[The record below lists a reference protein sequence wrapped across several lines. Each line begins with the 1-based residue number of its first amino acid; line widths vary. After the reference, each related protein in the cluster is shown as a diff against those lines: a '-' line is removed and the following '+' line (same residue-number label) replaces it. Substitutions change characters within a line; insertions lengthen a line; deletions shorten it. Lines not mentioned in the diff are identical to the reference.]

1 VEGAYAVTAPARV
14 AFVMSRF
21 PCYDEAFLLREV
33 RELSRRL
40 DVWVVSLRD
49 SKEPVVHDDARAL
62 LPRTVYLPYLLSAE
76 LLRAHA
82 SFLRARPRRYL
93 RALAHAVL
101 PYWTRPSVLL
111 RSLAFFP
118 KAVLAARWAEREGIT
133 HVHGGWATYPATA
146 ALVVSELTGLP
157 WSFSGHAHD
166 IYLYANG
173 LAEKVRRAAFVT
185 TCTASNR
192 QFLERLLPDARSKI
206 VLAHH
211 GLRLGDFARVAASES
226 PISILSVAT
235 LNPHKGLDVLIDAL
249 ALLVGRGVDFRA
261 TLVGGGPLEEALRR
275 QVADRGL
282 DDRVTL
288 TGALPQH
295 EVARHYAR
303 SRVFALIA
311 QPEWHWGIPN
321 VIIEALAARNGVVTT
336 RFGSVEELVEDG
348 KTGLLVPPR
357 DPRAIAAALERL
369 VREPE
374 LRQRLADAGHDRVA
388 RDFDVAR
395 TTERYL
401 ELIARAGGG
410 ASSRGPEAA

>member
-1 VEGAYAVTAPARV
+1 
-14 AFVMSRF
+14 
-21 PCYDEAFLLREV
+21 
-33 RELSRRL
+33 
-40 DVWVVSLRD
+40 
-49 SKEPVVHDDARAL
+49 
-62 LPRTVYLPYLLSAE
+62 
-76 LLRAHA
+76 
-82 SFLRARPRRYL
+82 
-93 RALAHAVL
+93 
-101 PYWTRPSVLL
+101 L
-111 RSLAFFP
+111 RSLVFFP

-192 QFLERLLPDARSKI
+192 QFLEGLLPDARSKI

-282 DDRVTL
+282 YDPVTL
-288 TGALPQH
+288 TGALPTPAVPPRTDH
-295 EVARHYAR
+295 PRHYAR

-336 RFGSVEELVEDG
+336 RFGSVEALVEDG

-357 DPRAIAAALERL
+357 DPRA
-369 VREPE
+369 
-374 LRQRLADAGHDRVA
+374 VA
-388 RDFDVAR
+388 
-395 TTERYL
+395 
-401 ELIARAGGG
+401 
-410 ASSRGPEAA
+410 

>member
-1 VEGAYAVTAPARV
+1 VRV

-40 DVWVVSLRD
+40 DVRIVSLRGSD
-49 SKEPVVHDDARAL
+49 DPVVHDDARAL
-62 LPRTVYLPYLLSAE
+62 LPRTSYPPYLFSAD
-76 LLRAHA
+76 LVRAHL
-82 SFLRARPRRYL
+82 SFLFTRPRRYL
-93 RALAHAVL
+93 RALGHAVL
-101 PYWTRPSVLL
+101 PYWTRPSVLV
-111 RSLAFFP
+111 RSLVFFP
-118 KAVLAARWAEREGIT
+118 KAVLVARWAEAEGVT

-146 ALVVSELTGLP
+146 ALVVSDLTGLP

-192 QFLERLLPDARSKI
+192 EFLERLVPDASAKI
-206 VLAHH
+206 VVAHH
-211 GLRLGDFARVAASES
+211 GLRLTDFARVEASES

-235 LNPHKGLDVLIDAL
+235 YNSHKGLDVLIEAL
-249 ALLVGRGVDFRA
+249 ALLARRRIEFRA
-261 TLVGGGPLEEALRR
+261 TLVGGGPQEAALRR
-275 QVADRGL
+275 QVAERGL
-282 DDRVTL
+282 ETRVTL

-357 DPRAIAAALERL
+357 DPAAIAAALERL
-369 VREPE
+369 VHDPA
-374 LRQRLADAGHDRVA
+374 LRQRLADAGHARVA
-388 RDFDVAR
+388 REFDVAR

-401 ELIARAGGG
+401 ELIAAAGGS
-410 ASSRGPEAA
+410 ASSRVPA